1 MSARIAAVGDRKTTA
16 GDQRLAVQPSA
27 RGGFARRPAA
37 GLLVGLAV
45 VSLLAAHYLLAYTST
60 LGASTTYDEPLHTV
74 AGVAYWSLNDYR
86 LQPENG
92 NLPQRWCAIP
102 LLFMNLTFPPLD
114 QDVWRQGEGN
124 PLGRQ
129 YLYTLGNDSEAMLAA
144 SRAMATVW
152 STALCLVVFLWS
164 RSIFGTAGG
173 LVSLVLAAFWPA
185 LVAHGPLATSDAC
198 GALFFTLGAWS
209 LWQLFSQITPVSLVA
224 VFLAVGLSAIAKH
237 SSVMLGPLAIVY
249 LATVAALGRP
259 LVVTLGPFR
268 TVIRGRWRRT
278 ALAAAS
284 LVVPLAGALFFIWAS
299 CGFRYEA
306 GPPTLGGYEFSKF
319 RTLSSCNEHAGVVG
333 VFSDICGRFRILP
346 EAWLY
351 GMSFIAAHMR
361 ERYAFALGAYAVH
374 GWWWYF
380 PLCLAIKNT
389 LPSLALSLW
398 GVGLVSR
405 HVVRSVFSRVRL
417 DPAAHASL
425 ALLGILVVLW
435 PTFLTSHLNIGER
448 HLLPSYPALMVL
460 AGGTLAAASSAWVWR
475 TIVVLLALHALDGT
489 ARWPYS
495 LAYFN
500 QIVPRGREYQW
511 LVDSNLDWGQDL
523 LRLRAWLD
531 RHTAPGEPV
540 YACYFGSDLVNRVL
554 PQAESPDIAPS
565 VGMPRRLQPGL
576 YCISATL
583 LQGVYAE
590 PFGPWCVPFEITYQQ
605 ARRFI
610 DDDTGNPS
618 MASAIVSE
626 SRNDLPSVD
635 GNDAGDAAAVQA
647 AAVYAFNL
655 LQAGRLRAFL
665 RHRVPDA
672 NVGGSILVFR
682 LSAAD
687 LEAALL
693 GPPAELEA
701 VSWMERDSGGDAA
714 ALIQQSDQFFNS
726 GAVVEAEETLEQAT
740 RLDPASAVAWD
751 RLGLVYAA
759 RSRHDAALTAHD
771 KAAGLD
777 PADPKPLY
785 HRGNLLASLG
795 RVDQAL
801 ASYDAAI
808 ARDADFAPA
817 YFNRGVLKLR
827 QGAEDAAA
835 NDLIR
840 YRQLGGKVPPELERL
855 LDRAS
860 KDQRP

>member
-1 MSARIAAVGDRKTTA
+1 MSARIAAVGDRRTVA
-16 GDQRLAVQPSA
+16 GDQRPAVQSST

-45 VSLLAAHYLLAYTST
+45 VFLLAVHYLLAYTAT
-60 LGASTTYDEPLHTV
+60 LTASTTFDEPLHMV
-74 AGVAYWSLNDYR
+74 AGVAYWSLDDYR

-114 QDVWRQGEGN
+114 QDVWRQGEGT

-129 YLYTLGNDSEAMLAA
+129 YLYTLGNDPEAMLAA

-198 GALFFTLGAWS
+198 GMLFFTLGAWS
-209 LWQLFSQITPVSLVA
+209 LWQLFSQITPVTLVA

-259 LVVTLGPFR
+259 LVVALGPCR
-268 TVIRGRWRRT
+268 TVIRGRWQRT

-306 GPPTLGGYEFSKF
+306 GVPSLGAYEFAKF
-319 RTLSSCNEHAGVVG
+319 RTLSSCNEHAGIVG
-333 VFSDICGRFRILP
+333 VFCDICGRFQFLP

-389 LPSLALSLW
+389 FPSLALSLW

-405 HVVRSVFSRVRL
+405 DIVHRIFSRVRL

-425 ALLGILVVLW
+425 ALFGILVVLW

-448 HLLPSYPALMVL
+448 HMLPSYPALMVL

-475 TIVVLLALHALDGT
+475 TIVVLLALHALDVT

-500 QIVPRGREYQW
+500 QIVPRGHEYQW

-531 RHTAPGEPV
+531 RHAEPGEPV
-540 YACYFGSDLVNRVL
+540 YDCYFGSDLVDRVL
-554 PQAESPDIAPS
+554 PQAESIDLAPS
-565 VGMPRRLQPGL
+565 VGIPRRLQPGL

-590 PFGPWCVPFEITYQQ
+590 PLGPWCTAFEATYQR
-605 ARRFI
+605 ARHFI
-610 DDDTGNPS
+610 DAATED
-618 MASAIVSE
+618 ASVAGAIVSD
-626 SRNDLPSVD
+626 SRSDLPSVQPD
-635 GNDAGDAAAVQA
+635 EAADDAAVRE
-647 AAVYAFNL
+647 AAVHAFNL

-665 RHRVPDA
+665 RQRAPDA

-714 ALIQQSDQFFNS
+714 TLIRQSDRLFNS
-726 GAVVEAEETLEQAT
+726 GALVEAEEMLEQAT

-759 RSRHDAALTAHD
+759 RNRHDAAIAAHD
-771 KAAGLD
+771 KAANLD
-777 PADPKPLY
+777 PRDPKPLY
-785 HRGNLLASLG
+785 HRGNLLAATD
-795 RVDQAL
+795 RIDEAIT
-801 ASYDAAI
+801 AYDAAI

-855 LDRAS
+855 LDRAPRN
-860 KDQRP
+860 QRP

>member
-1 MSARIAAVGDRKTTA
+1 M
-16 GDQRLAVQPSA
+16 
-27 RGGFARRPAA
+27 PAA
-37 GLLVGLAV
+37 SLLVGLAV
-45 VSLLAAHYLLAYTST
+45 VALLAVHYILAFTAT
-60 LGASTTYDEPLHTV
+60 LSASTTFDEPLHMV

-114 QDVWRQGEGN
+114 QDVWRQGEGT

-129 YLYTLGNDSEAMLAA
+129 YLYTLGNDPEAMLAA

-164 RSIFGTAGG
+164 RSIFGVAGG
-173 LVSLVLAAFWPA
+173 LASLALAAFWPA

-209 LWQLFSQITPVSLVA
+209 LWQLFSQITPVSLGA
-224 VFLAVGLSAIAKH
+224 VFLTVGLSAIAKH
-237 SSVMLGPLAIVY
+237 SSVMLVPLAIVY
-249 LATVAALGRP
+249 LAMGAALGRP
-259 LVVTLGPFR
+259 LVVALGPFR
-268 TVIRGRWRRT
+268 RVIRGRWRRT
-278 ALAAAS
+278 AIAAAS

-306 GPPTLGGYEFSKF
+306 GLPSLGAYEFSKF

-333 VFSDICGRFRILP
+333 VFCDICSRFQFLP

-361 ERYAFALGAYAVH
+361 ERYAFAIGAYSVH

-389 LPSLALSLW
+389 LPSLVLSLW
-398 GVGLVSR
+398 GVGLAFR
-405 HVVRSVFSRVRL
+405 DVVRSVFSRVRL

-425 ALLGILVVLW
+425 ALLGILAVLW

-448 HLLPSYPALMVL
+448 HIMPSYPALMVL
-460 AGGTLAAASSAWVWR
+460 AGGTLTAVSAAWVWR
-475 TIVVLLALHALDGT
+475 TMIVLLTLHALDVT

-511 LVDSNLDWGQDL
+511 LIDSNLDWGQDL

-531 RHTAPGEPV
+531 RHAEPGEPV
-540 YACYFGSDLVNRVL
+540 YACYFGSDLMNRVL
-554 PQAESPDIAPS
+554 PQADSPDIAPA
-565 VGMPRRLQPGL
+565 VGAPRRLQPGL

-590 PFGPWCVPFEITYQQ
+590 PFGPWCVPFEITYRQ

-610 DDDTGNPS
+610 DDDTGDPTT
-618 MASAIVSE
+618 AGAIVSE
-626 SRNDLPSVD
+626 SRGDLPSVD
-635 GNDAGDAAAVQA
+635 GHDAVNAPAVQA
-647 AAVYAFNL
+647 EAIYAFNL
-655 LQAGRLRAFL
+655 LQAGRLRSFL
-665 RHRVPDA
+665 RHRRPDA
-672 NVGGSILVFR
+672 NVGGSIVVFR
-682 LSAAD
+682 LNAAD
-687 LEAALL
+687 LEEALL
-693 GPPAELEA
+693 GPPSELED

-714 ALIQQSDQFFNS
+714 ALIRQSDQLFNS
-726 GAVVEAEETLEQAT
+726 GALVEAEEKLEQAT
-740 RLDPASAVAWD
+740 RLDPSSTTAWD
-751 RLGLVYAA
+751 RLGLTYAA
-759 RSRHDAALTAHD
+759 RGLHDKALAAHD
-771 KAAGLD
+771 KAARLAPHD
-777 PADPKPLY
+777 PEPLY
-785 HRGNLLASLG
+785 HRGNLLAAAD
-795 RVDQAL
+795 RIEEAIT
-801 ASYDAAI
+801 AYDAAI
-808 ARDADFAPA
+808 ARAADFAPA

-835 NDLIR
+835 IDLNR
-840 YRQLGGKVPPELERL
+840 CRELGGNVPPDLERL
-855 LDRAS
+855 LDRAPRN
-860 KDQRP
+860 QRP